1 MDWLQFGAQW
11 LHVLLGIT
19 WFGSVLATNFIFIPA
34 LMRLPIQQQQSMGVA
49 YGEVAGR
56 LLTRAGEGVILL
68 GILRGTVL
76 GPIKSLDMLTSQY
89 GVTWLVALIAAIAT
103 YLWGKRVIEP
113 AVKRINS
120 VDPDRALLADG
131 SPALELAAAV
141 ADVKRKSMLEL
152 LGFLVIFTCMIL
164 MRFGL

>member
-34 LMRLPIQQQQSMGVA
+34 LMRQPISQQQSMGVA
-49 YGEVAGR
+49 YGEAAGR
-56 LLTRAGEGVILL
+56 VLTRAGEAVIVL
-68 GILRGTVL
+68 GFLRGTVL
-76 GPIKSLDMLTSQY
+76 GPIKSLDMLGTQY
-89 GVTWLVALIAAIAT
+89 GITWLVALVAAIAT
-103 YLWGKRVIEP
+103 YAWGKRVIEP
-113 AVKRINS
+113 AVMRINTI
-120 VDPDRALLADG
+120 DPSRALLADG
-131 SPALELAAAV
+131 SPAPDLVAAI
-141 ADVKRKSMLEL
+141 ADAKRKSMLEL

>member
-89 GVTWLVALIAAIAT
+89 GITWLVALIAAIAT

-120 VDPDRALLADG
+120 VDPARALLADG
-131 SPALELAAAV
+131 SPAPELTAAF

>member
-34 LMRLPIQQQQSMGVA
+34 LVRLPIQQQQSMGVA

-89 GVTWLVALIAAIAT
+89 GITWLVALIAAIAT

-120 VDPDRALLADG
+120 VDPASALLADG
-131 SPALELAAAV
+131 SPAPELAAAF